1 MQPLVQSKLRQS
13 VTKASWPIFGG
24 RGRPLADMWI
34 LQDPARLLAVLKGTL
49 VKDELPAT

>member
-1 MQPLVQSKLRQS
+1 
-13 VTKASWPIFGG
+13 
-24 RGRPLADMWI
+24 MWI